1 MAIYAED
8 QKFSP
13 QASTGEKIKKYRL
26 SMNLSQVEVASQMKK
41 SPVWLS
47 KIETDQREIKTSD
60 LIKICEIFQI
70 EISELL
76 GISNKVNTGYRTI
89 LQNVLS
95 TLPNEIPVYKTS
107 ELDKLYVT
115 KEPVTPTMYAYWDP
129 NIFSDDALGLFV
141 EDDSN
146 SPDINSGDRIYINT
160 GWSPE
165 LTKVR
170 HEALVRRIKHNT
182 LWLLEILSQEDSSAN
197 FGGKTYRGSTLFHP
211 YISEEVD
218 TMSWPGDSLK
228 VLFNEAISPTA
239 PNSTTLW
246 PGIYNG
252 DPTSSNYNPLGW
264 YSYKIVVKQ
273 QQQEYYNVYL
283 PGVLAGYPD
292 LPLTDSSANPIVG
305 NPIEFAPQE
314 IGKTYHAVL
323 INDNLS
329 LIHI

>member
-1 MAIYAED
+1 MAIYAEG

-60 LIKICEIFQI
+60 LVKICEIFQI

-182 LWLLEILSQEDSSAN
+182 LWLLEILSNEDSFQGKSFVIAKAN
-197 FGGKTYRGSTLFHP
+197 NDDKKLTF
-211 YISEEVD
+211 
-218 TMSWPGDSLK
+218 
-228 VLFNEAISPTA
+228 
-239 PNSTTLW
+239 
-246 PGIYNG
+246 YNNHINL
-252 DPTSSNYNPLGW
+252 DLDNVNILGRVVQ
-264 YSYKIVVKQ
+264 IVK
-273 QQQEYYNVYL
+273 
-283 PGVLAGYPD
+283 
-292 LPLTDSSANPIVG
+292 
-305 NPIEFAPQE
+305 E
-314 IGKTYHAVL
+314 I
-323 INDNLS
+323 
-329 LIHI
+329 